1 MFNARLIDFCFHI
14 CPEKTFGEMWK
25 FSEVYFKIKD
35 LLANGTEFNE
45 VIGEVNGFP
54 IILTSI
60 SAGKSITY
68 KLELNGV
75 VWVIHDNINAEPN
88 QDFSKQILQYMAWHF
103 NDKTLYDIFNL
114 EHRVVKPKISDLY
127 VLWIKLVDEFNKDS
141 KGFKER
147 NICVSQDKYIRVINA
162 RPATYPDEII
172 GKVDIIENG
181 VFESFVFNTDGIPF
195 KEGMKLRTT
204 LIKQKGSFI
213 PTPTLTTNKD
223 FTQKDY

>member
-1 MFNARLIDFCFHI
+1 MLNARLIDFCFHI
-14 CPEKTFGEMWK
+14 CPRIPFGEMWK

-75 VWVIHDNINAEPN
+75 IWVIHDNINVEPN
-88 QDFSKQILQYMAWHF
+88 QDFSREILQYMAWHF

-127 VLWIKLVDEFNKDS
+127 AIWIKLIDEFNLNN
-141 KGFKER
+141 KGFAER
-147 NICVSQDKYIRVINA
+147 NIWLGPEKCIRIIKP

-181 VFESFVFNTDGIPF
+181 VLDSFVFTTDGIPF
-195 KEGMKLRTT
+195 KKAMKLRTT
-204 LIKQKGSFI
+204 LIKQKGSFV
-213 PTPTLTTNKD
+213 TPPSLNPNPD
-223 FTQKDY
+223 FTQKEF

>member
-1 MFNARLIDFCFHI
+1 MFNARLIDFCFHV
-14 CPEKTFGEMWK
+14 CPEKTFGGMWK
-25 FSEVYFKIKD
+25 FAEELFKIRD
-35 LLANGTEFNE
+35 GLANGTEYNP
-45 VIGEVNGFP
+45 VIGVVDSHQIVLTP
-54 IILTSI
+54 ISTEN
-60 SAGKSITY
+60 SITY

-75 VWVIHDNINAEPN
+75 IWVIHDNINAVPN
-88 QDFSKQILQYMAWHF
+88 QDFSKEILRYMAWHF

-147 NICVSQDKYIRVINA
+147 SICVSQDKYIRVVNA

>member
-60 SAGKSITY
+60 STGNSITY

-75 VWVIHDNINAEPN
+75 VWVIHDNINVEPN
-88 QDFSKQILQYMAWHF
+88 QDFSKEILKYMAWHF
-103 NDKTLYDIFNL
+103 NNKTLHDIFGL
-114 EHRVVKPKISDLY
+114 ECRVVKPKISDLY
-127 VLWIKLVDEFNKDS
+127 VLWIKLVDEFNKDC

-147 NICVSQDKYIRVINA
+147 TICVSQDKYIRVINA
-162 RPATYPDEII
+162 RPSSHPDEVI

-181 VFESFVFNTDGIPF
+181 MVDSFVFNTDGIPF
-195 KEGMKLRTT
+195 KEAMRLRTI
-204 LIKQKGSFI
+204 LIKQKGSFV
-213 PTPTLTTNKD
+213 PTPTLSHNTD
-223 FTQKDY
+223 FTQKEF